1 MQHEQW
7 YIYDRNVFDLV
18 TDYGFDSVPVIA
30 VFTKFDALWVK
41 AYGQLKKLGLT
52 RVECKRMAP
61 DRAKEIFAD
70 MKIWDRLRDTR
81 YPPKDFVYLAGVST
95 DDFVCIVCNLYYFRN
110 GQGES

>member
-1 MQHEQW
+1 VQHEQW

-95 DDFVCIVCNLYYFRN
+95 DDFVWIVCNLYYFRN